1 MSETGARGSEGT
13 DESGGAGDRTDG
25 TGTGDGSGT
34 GGDGSGTGDDGGGGG
49 GQAAGTGG
57 GALAVAREEGR
68 ATLDAQLSALDDVDA
83 KALSVFRLN
92 VALVGVLLSAL
103 SFAAGSGV
111 VTVEGLLT
119 PVVGGATFLFGLSA
133 AAAGLTYVAVGHRVG
148 VAPAGLRA
156 AVDADEQ
163 AFRRRLVKGYADW
176 IRANEQATDRKAL
189 LVSLAIA
196 GTVAGV
202 LALVVGVVGAF
213 VGTVV
218 VPGVVALLVVVALV
232 VAFDIPRQI
241 RRIRRPQDATGGT
254 SGSGAGLGTVAPQ
267 RADDAF
273 EGQRA
278 GAGRDPD
285 E

>member
-1 MSETGARGSEGT
+1 MSETGPRGSVET
-13 DESGGAGDRTDG
+13 DGSDGAGDGND
-25 TGTGDGSGT
+25 TGDG
-34 GGDGSGTGDDGGGGG
+34 GSGRGGGN
-49 GQAAGTGG
+49 GTGG
-57 GALAVAREEGR
+57 GDGNGDPTAGTAGGGALTLAREEGR
-68 ATLDAQLSALDDVDA
+68 ATLDAQLDALDDVDA

-111 VTVEGLLT
+111 VAVEGLLT

-148 VAPAGLRA
+148 VAPSGLRA
-156 AVDADEQ
+156 AVDADER
-163 AFRRRLVKGYADW
+163 AFRRRLVEGYADW
-176 IRANEQATDRKAL
+176 IRANERATDRKAL

-213 VGTVV
+213 VGTVF
-218 VPGVVALLVVVALV
+218 VPAVVAVVVVVALV
-232 VAFDIPRQI
+232 VAFDIPRQL
-241 RRIRRPQDATGGT
+241 RRIRHPQDATGGT
-254 SGSGAGLGTVAPQ
+254 GDAGGTPGTIAPQ
-267 RADDAF
+267 RTDDAF

-278 GAGRDPD
+278 GAGRDP
-285 E
+285 EE

>member
-1 MSETGARGSEGT
+1 MSETGARGSEGAA
-13 DESGGAGDRTDG
+13 ESDGAGDGNST
-25 TGTGDGSGT
+25 
-34 GGDGSGTGDDGGGGG
+34 DDGGGGG
-49 GQAAGTGG
+49 GPATGAGGG

-68 ATLDAQLSALDDVDA
+68 ATLDAQLNALDDVDA

-163 AFRRRLVKGYADW
+163 AFRRRLVTGYADW

-213 VGTVV
+213 VGTVLL
-218 VPGVVALLVVVALV
+218 PAVVAVGVVVALV

-241 RRIRRPQDATGGT
+241 RRIRSPQGAPGGT
-254 SGSGAGLGTVAPQ
+254 SDTGEGLGTVAPQ

-278 GAGRDPD
+278 GAGRDP
-285 E
+285 EE